1 MKLLKSYRDMLA
13 AMEVFESPNAVLHWL
28 GGNSK
33 EMNDSNILKVSAKL
47 SNQKVTVPVVLPTE
61 EILGREEDYLSVKFN
76 PLAEHMFAKANSE
89 IQTKLNILAAGR
101 FLKMSIQ
108 VITDLIALSMKPELH
123 EGLDPDLFEIISKLS
138 TPKRDST
145 GQKAV
150 DFVNK
155 VLVHASTLRGIN
167 SPLRMKIHH
176 NVSNEGKVYHRACTF
191 ESHLLNEVF
200 KEKPYGMSP
209 PNKFAAGMLQ
219 ELVTRTFGYLVNKA
233 TAYHEG
239 KEAPT
244 FFAFVKA
251 FKNAGYYF
259 NFVSNMLGSHGAVDN
274 KVDIDWIDD
283 MVKNGYSYYRK
294 ELAIPFQGNVGP
306 IVEETDGSDTPRTG
320 APEVQN
326 GQVAA
331 AHNDPVSRPAPVVQP
346 PVVQTQQVAQ
356 PVNTQVKPM
365 MTLND
370 LANAGT
376 SRTMTRPGAFELN
389 ATLTKPS
396 SRPQETA
403 QPALHAS
410 HQQSTG
416 GLQIQR
422 AAQPQ
427 AHAGGLQVQR
437 TTQSLGA
444 DEAYLMDYKNQP
456 LKKIDG
462 SFFIVKKKDVPN
474 FPVGQACNAMRQP
487 EWNQDGTPKLVEVN
501 PNQQAMP
508 GMMPGMM
515 PGAMDPKTMWMQ
527 QQRMQ
532 QMMPGM
538 MPGVLP
544 GAMPGMMP
552 GMPGVMPGMMP
563 GGYPPG
569 TMMQPGMNGN
579 VMMPQYNPA
588 MMPGVNMLL
597 PPAQQ
602 QQFQQPQYNPYP
614 TMMPQANQQ
623 MVAVQTPMG
632 MVMMPSNNTVNLA
645 PNAQVHTARPTI

>member
-1 MKLLKSYRDMLA
+1 MKLLTSYRKMLA
-13 AMEVFESPNAVLHWL
+13 AMEVFESDNAVLHWL
-28 GGNSK
+28 GGNDK
-33 EMNDSNILKVSAKL
+33 NMTEATAIKVTAKL
-47 SNQKVTVPVVLPTE
+47 GGSKVTVPVVLPTE
-61 EILGREEDYLSVKFN
+61 AILNQEEDYMSVKFN

-108 VITDLIALSMKPELH
+108 VITDLIALSMKPETH

-145 GQKAV
+145 GSKAV
-150 DFVNK
+150 DYVNK
-155 VLVHASTLRGIN
+155 VLVHASTLRGVK

-176 NVSNEGKVYHRACTF
+176 NVTNEGKAYHRACTF
-191 ESHLLNEVF
+191 ESHLLSEVF
-200 KEKPYGMSP
+200 EEKPYGMTP

-244 FFAFVKA
+244 FFAFIKA

-259 NFVSNMLGSHGAVDN
+259 NFVNGMLGSHGAADN
-274 KVDIDWIDD
+274 KVDIDWVDD
-283 MVKNGYSYYRK
+283 LVKNGYSHYRK

-306 IVEETDGSDTPRTG
+306 VVEETDGSDTPRTG

-326 GQVAA
+326 GQLAA
-331 AHNDPVSRPAPVVQP
+331 AHNGPASRPAPVVQQAP
-346 PVVQTQQVAQ
+346 AAQPQVAA
-356 PVNTQVKPM
+356 PVTTPVKPM

-370 LANAGT
+370 LASAGT
-376 SRTMTRPGAFELN
+376 TRTMTRPGAFELN
-389 ATLTKPS
+389 ATLAKPTA
-396 SRPQETA
+396 RPEGVA
-403 QPALHAS
+403 AAP
-410 HQQSTG
+410 QQSAQQSSG
-416 GLQIQR
+416 GLQVQR
-422 AAQPQ
+422 TTQQPT
-427 AHAGGLQVQR
+427 AHTGGLQVQR
-437 TTQSLGA
+437 TTQSLGS

-462 SFFIVKKKDVPN
+462 SFFIVKKKDIPS

-487 EWNQDGTPKLVEVN
+487 EWNQDGTPKLVEVSN
-501 PNQQAMP
+501 NQPAMP
-508 GMMPGMM
+508 GMMPGMPGM
-515 PGAMDPKTMWMQ
+515 PGAVDPRQMWLQ

-544 GAMPGMMP
+544 GAMPGMP
-552 GMPGVMPGMMP
+552 GMPPMMPGMMP

-569 TMMQPGMNGN
+569 TMMQPGVNGG

-597 PPAQQ
+597 PPQQ
-602 QQFQQPQYNPYP
+602 PQLQPQYNPYGG
-614 TMMPQANQQ
+614 MPQQQQ

-645 PNAQVHTARPTI
+645 PNTQVHTARPTI